1 MTTFET
7 NAAPDLCVSVSNTCM
22 GARSILR
29 FSISSSLSRHLIV
42 AFGTLALSVIV
53 AAQQSPFVTS
63 TDPFAATQ
71 SVLKVFYPE
80 VFAHGRQVFFSAEH
94 PADLDVWG
102 HLTSIQ
108 FTIKNFSAD
117 TSSEYGI
124 DGKTGKHIHPPEN
137 ITFLTGVTELTV
149 HGDLDRLALDGKLAN
164 SEQNEAL
171 KKLVES
177 HPQWSDERAARAL
190 KSAGALF
197 GSKDEN
203 DLLKSLPL
211 SELEK
216 TLGLT
221 VVSCEDCKN
230 YFGLPFRPIS
240 FSGWSNS
247 KHQGDF
253 VGFSWDI
260 VMEAHSS
267 DGRTKKYDFSFEPF
281 RGKLVGINAWWE
293 TRSTP
298 ESQQVPPTPR

>member
-1 MTTFET
+1 
-7 NAAPDLCVSVSNTCM
+7 M
-22 GARSILR
+22 GARSNRPILR
-29 FSISSSLSRHLIV
+29 CSIPKTLSRQLIV

-63 TDPFAATQ
+63 TDTFSATQ

-80 VFAHGRQVFFSAEH
+80 VFGHGREVFFFAEH

-117 TSSEYGI
+117 TSSEYAI
-124 DGKTGKHIHPPEN
+124 DGKTGKRIHPPEN
-137 ITFLTGVTELTV
+137 VTFLTGVIELTI
-149 HGDLDRLALDGKLAN
+149 HGDLDRLSLAGKLAN

-171 KKLVES
+171 RKLVDA
-177 HPQWSDERAARAL
+177 HPQWSDEQAARAL

-197 GSKDEN
+197 GSEDEN

-211 SELEK
+211 SELEN

-221 VVSCEDCKN
+221 VVRCDNCKN

-240 FSGWSNS
+240 FMGWSNS
-247 KHQGDF
+247 EHRGNF
-253 VGFSWDI
+253 TGFSWDV
-260 VMEAHSS
+260 VMEARSS
-267 DGRTKKYDFSFEPF
+267 DGRTRRYDFSFEPF
-281 RGKLVGINAWWE
+281 RGELVSINYMLY
-293 TRSTP
+293 
-298 ESQQVPPTPR
+298 

>member
-1 MTTFET
+1 M
-7 NAAPDLCVSVSNTCM
+7 CM
-22 GARSILR
+22 GARSNRPILR
-29 FSISSSLSRHLIV
+29 CSIPKTLSRQLIV

-63 TDPFAATQ
+63 TDTFAATQ

-80 VFAHGRQVFFSAEH
+80 IFGHGRQVFFSAEH

-117 TSSEYGI
+117 TSSEYAI

-137 ITFLTGVTELTV
+137 ITFLTGVAELTV
-149 HGDLDRLALDGKLAN
+149 HGDLDRLALHGELAN

-171 KKLVES
+171 RKLVES
-177 HPQWSDERAARAL
+177 HPQWSDERASRAL

-247 KHQGDF
+247 KHQGTF
-253 VGFSWDI
+253 VGFSWDL
-260 VMEAHSS
+260 VMEAFIRWAHQEIRLFLRAVSRKTCRHQRAVGDTFNAGIPAGSAYSEVVKSPNSS
-267 DGRTKKYDFSFEPF
+267 ANF
-281 RGKLVGINAWWE
+281 
-293 TRSTP
+293 
-298 ESQQVPPTPR
+298 